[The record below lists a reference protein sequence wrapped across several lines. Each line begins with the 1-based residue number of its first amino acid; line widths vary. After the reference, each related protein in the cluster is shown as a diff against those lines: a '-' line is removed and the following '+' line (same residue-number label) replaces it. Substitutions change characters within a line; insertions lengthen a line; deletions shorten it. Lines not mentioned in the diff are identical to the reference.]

1 MDAWL
6 SIQAPLSFCVLPQ
19 EDAEIIPDRVST
31 LASAG
36 FQPIGRDH
44 GKDLCE
50 AGIHESLTGR
60 HAPLKPNMDVIKMI
74 HVKGQA
80 AKRLQELGKIHAMGK
95 SKYAWPMG
103 ERHPPDPGISDVEA
117 MIQTSIEMQT
127 DALHRSAPPE
137 QAAGP
142 RPGLRLRREV
152 QHGMAPQEDPSSAA
166 EERSLGAGHEGH
178 VVIPVAPDD
187 FADRRHVAHVDH
199 SAVVPEEDETDG
211 AASASRR
218 PARLEAKGATP
229 DYFECLPV
237 WCGRGQ
243 VSTANLSFVERYRA
257 ARRRAGGE
265 IREVLRP
272 DAEAPSRAR
281 ARCNWEQLHE
291 MPAPERKE
299 ITMELKPQIIG
310 EEVPLS
316 ALEDLPNQTEGPE
329 VIQEEKEEEKRPA
342 ASTAPDKKS
351 ILSLLRGCARS
362 IMNSPGFEPVV
373 LFVIVISSVS
383 LAFENP
389 FQDPNSEVTFL
400 QDVIDKFS
408 VGVITLEMI
417 VRMLVMGLWKRPS
430 DCEPGELPGYFRV
443 PWHVLDFVICLGGLT
458 YVLAEFFT
466 TNLND
471 LKSIRVLKMVSML
484 RPLRLIGK
492 TSSVRL
498 IIEALLAAIP
508 TLINMSLMSAMF
520 FLGFSLLFV
529 GFFKGAL
536 YRCTLDPLGD
546 LRPDIVTRKDCL
558 KAGGEWINSQS
569 HFDRVTDSLVALMHI
584 GSGEGWIDVT
594 LNIISAQG
602 IDLQPRP
609 KTRLEQAIPVVI
621 FMALTN
627 FFLMNLL
634 TGILVDSYT
643 STKAEFKGQS
653 ADTSEERLL
662 KKLQREILMNP
673 ELLIPPRRMGV
684 KGKCFAKV
692 RQRLKVFIEHRM
704 SRSVIFVGI
713 LSNALVLRGS
723 LAAGVWSNAQAAK
736 GSEGV

>member
-1 MDAWL
+1 
-6 SIQAPLSFCVLPQ
+6 
-19 EDAEIIPDRVST
+19 
-31 LASAG
+31 
-36 FQPIGRDH
+36 
-44 GKDLCE
+44 
-50 AGIHESLTGR
+50 
-60 HAPLKPNMDVIKMI
+60 
-74 HVKGQA
+74 
-80 AKRLQELGKIHAMGK
+80 
-95 SKYAWPMG
+95 MG

-187 FADRRHVAHVDH
+187 FADRPEPRRCLVADPW
-199 SAVVPEEDETDG
+199 AQE
-211 AASASRR
+211 
-218 PARLEAKGATP
+218 LEA
-229 DYFECLPV
+229 C
-237 WCGRGQ
+237 R
-243 VSTANLSFVERYRA
+243 
-257 ARRRAGGE
+257 E

-536 YRCTLDPLGD
+536 
-546 LRPDIVTRKDCL
+546 PDIVTRKDCL

-627 FFLMNLL
+627 FFLM
-634 TGILVDSYT
+634 
-643 STKAEFKGQS
+643 
-653 ADTSEERLL
+653 
-662 KKLQREILMNP
+662 
-673 ELLIPPRRMGV
+673 
-684 KGKCFAKV
+684 
-692 RQRLKVFIEHRM
+692 
-704 SRSVIFVGI
+704 
-713 LSNALVLRGS
+713 
-723 LAAGVWSNAQAAK
+723 
-736 GSEGV
+736 